1 MPNNDERARI
11 ESKAEV
17 QGYIQ
22 NLIYALDHGAHIDF
36 QPVRAVDSTR
46 DTKYSNAYTVADLFP
61 DEDPITALGREIRK
75 LKVEE
80 YIRTVKDL
88 KHPKRSEYR
97 EFGRVFPEKGDV
109 YIKIRVE
116 VINYYGGQTV
126 FVMSFHYAVKP
137 LANEYFPYAK
147 KQGEGENEDPRN

>member
-1 MPNNDERARI
+1 MDNNGKKSRI
-11 ESKAEV
+11 ETKAEV

-22 NLIYALDHGAHIDF
+22 NLIYNLNHGAHIDF
-36 QPVRAVDSTR
+36 QPIRKVDSTR
-46 DTKYSNAYTVADLFP
+46 DIRYSNKYTVEDLFP
-61 DEDPITALGREIRK
+61 NEDPRIALGREIRK

-80 YIRTVKDL
+80 YIQTVRDL

-97 EFGRVFPEKGDV
+97 EFGRVYKDKGDV

-116 VINYYGGQTV
+116 VISYHGGQTV

-137 LANEYFPYAK
+137 LVNEYFPYAK
-147 KQGEGENEDPRN
+147 REDQDENSRC